1 MPDQKTL
8 RVAALS
14 LILAVCASSAS
25 AEAPYIAR
33 YRGDAKAAFSYTF
46 DDCFQHEVQDI
57 LSVIDPLGLRGTF
70 LVMPWEMSKNP
81 TNLISWADMRAMQA
95 RGHEI
100 GTHAGGNPKLHEA
113 EDAEVSRVV
122 NGGWEAIRDNTGT
135 APVCFAYPGGSRSD
149 DPRVQA
155 IVAQRHPFV
164 RGQVKGCS
172 PIEGYGSVP
181 GRREW
186 TREKAEARIQQAM
199 AQGEWITAMVHAVI
213 NGYSPFKSVDEF
225 RGHCEWLVKQG
236 NDLWLA
242 PMGEVSRYVHEREAA
257 RLQNIRTGTGVCEF
271 ELVCDAQP
279 DGLYN
284 FPLTVVIPASGV
296 RTASVQTAS
305 GVLPGTVRDGKILV
319 DVPLSAGPVK
329 VAWE

>member
-1 MPDQKTL
+1 MPNQKTL
-8 RVAALS
+8 LFFALPLALAACIS
-14 LILAVCASSAS
+14 AAS
-25 AEAPYIAR
+25 ADAPYIAR
-33 YRGDAKAAFSYTF
+33 YHGDAKAAFSYTF

-57 LSVIDPLGLRGTF
+57 LSVIDPLGIRGTF
-70 LVMPWEMSKNP
+70 LVMPWEMHKNP

-100 GTHAGGNPKLHEA
+100 GTHAGGKPKLHEA
-113 EDAEVSRVV
+113 DDAEVSRVV
-122 NGGWEAIRDNTGT
+122 NGGWEAIRENTGI

-164 RGQVKGCS
+164 RGQIKGCS
-172 PIEGYGSVP
+172 KVEGYGSVP
-181 GRREW
+181 GVREW
-186 TREKAEARIQQAM
+186 TPEKAEARIQQAM

-242 PMGEVSRYVHEREAA
+242 PMGEVGRYVGERDAA
-257 RLQNIRTGTGVCEF
+257 RLQNIKTETGLCGF
-271 ELVCDAQP
+271 ELVCDAKP
-279 DGLYN
+279 ESLYN
-284 FPLTVVIPASGV
+284 FPLTVVIPASGAKSA
-296 RTASVQTAS
+296 TAKA
-305 GVLPGTVRDGKILV
+305 GGKALPAVLRDGKILV
-319 DVPLSAGPVK
+319 DVPPGAGPVTVEWK
-329 VAWE
+329 

>member
-1 MPDQKTL
+1 MLNPKML
-8 RVAALS
+8 LFSALPLALAAC
-14 LILAVCASSAS
+14 VCAAS

-57 LSVIDPLGLRGTF
+57 LSVIDPLGIRGTF
-70 LVMPWEMSKNP
+70 LVMPWEMQKNP

-113 EDAEVSRVV
+113 DDAEVSRVV
-122 NGGWEAIRDNTGT
+122 NGGWEAIRDNTGI

-149 DPRVQA
+149 EPRVQA

-172 PIEGYGSVP
+172 PIEGYGSVS
-181 GRREW
+181 GVREW
-186 TREKAEARIQQAM
+186 TPEKAQARIQRAM
-199 AQGEWITAMVHAVI
+199 DNGEWITAMVHAII

-225 RGHCEWLVKQG
+225 RGHCEWMVKQG
-236 NDLWLA
+236 DALWIA
-242 PMGEVSRYVHEREAA
+242 PMGEVGRYVRERDAA
-257 RLQNIRTGTGVCEF
+257 KMNVVKSAPGVVQF
-271 ELVCDAQP
+271 ELLCDIKPAE
-279 DGLYN
+279 LYN
-284 FPLTVVIPASGV
+284 APLTVVVPAAAAKSA
-296 RTASVQTAS
+296 TAAAGGKT
-305 GVLPGTVRDGKILV
+305 LPVGLRAGKILV
-319 DVPLSAGPVK
+319 DVPLGTGPVTVEWK
-329 VAWE
+329 